1 MSEIGERL
9 ARVQAR
15 IAAAARRAG
24 RDPAAITL
32 VAVSKTVPPD
42 RIKEGVAAGIAVL
55 GENRVQEAQEKVLAL
70 GRLAQ
75 WHLVGHLQTNKAK
88 LAVQL
93 FDLIHSLD
101 SMKLAR
107 ELDKHARAAGK
118 RVPCLVEVNQGGE
131 LTKSGLTEA
140 DVLPFLRE
148 AAPLPGI
155 EILGLMCIPPFLENP
170 EDVRPHFR
178 RLRALRDEAA
188 GAGVAGV
195 SLGHLSM
202 GMSHDFEVAIEEG
215 ATMVRIGTA
224 IFGPR
229 PS

>member
-9 ARVQAR
+9 AQVQAR

-24 RDPAAITL
+24 RDPASITL
-32 VAVSKTVPPD
+32 VAVSKTLPPD
-42 RIKEGVAAGIAVL
+42 RIKDAVAAGVAVL
-55 GENRVQEAQEKVLAL
+55 GENRVQEAQEKIQTL
-70 GRLAQ
+70 GRLAH

-88 LAVQL
+88 LAVQM

-131 LTKSGLTEA
+131 LTKSGLTEGG
-140 DVLPFLRE
+140 VLPFLRE
-148 AAPLPGI
+148 VALLAGI
-155 EILGLMCIPPFLENP
+155 EVLGLMSVPPFLEKP
-170 EDVRPHFR
+170 EDLRPYFR
-178 RLRALRDEAA
+178 RLRALRDEAVAA
-188 GAGVAGV
+188 GIPGIRM
-195 SLGHLSM
+195 GHLSM

>member
-1 MSEIGERL
+1 LSEIGERL
-9 ARVQAR
+9 AQVQAR

-24 RDPAAITL
+24 RDPASITL
-32 VAVSKTVPPD
+32 VAVSKTVSPE
-42 RIKEGVAAGIAVL
+42 RIKEGVAAGLTTL
-55 GENRVQEAQEKVLAL
+55 GENRVQEAREKIEGL

-93 FDLIHSLD
+93 FDVIHSLD
-101 SMKLAR
+101 SLRLAG
-107 ELDKHARAAGK
+107 ELDKHGRALGK
-118 RVPCLVEVNQGGE
+118 RMPCLVELNQGGE
-131 LTKSGLTEA
+131 LTKSGLAEGDA
-140 DVLPFLRE
+140 LAFLRE
-148 AAPLPGI
+148 AAPLSGI
-155 EILGLMCIPPFLENP
+155 EILGLMSLPPFQEDP
-170 EDVRPHFR
+170 EDVRPFFR
-178 RLRALRDEAA
+178 RLREQRDAA
-188 GAGVAGV
+188 VAANIPGIRMD
-195 SLGHLSM
+195 HLSM